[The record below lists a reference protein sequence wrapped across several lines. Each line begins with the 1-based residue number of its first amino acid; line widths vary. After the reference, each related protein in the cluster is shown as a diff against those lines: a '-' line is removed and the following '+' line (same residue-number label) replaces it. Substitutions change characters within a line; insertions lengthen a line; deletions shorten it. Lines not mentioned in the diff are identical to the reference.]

1 MKNEELISMLTK
13 ITDLTNQIRD
23 NMKDIDT
30 IVFFI
35 RQKMFE
41 IEEHYRRLTIELL
54 KRDGETPTE

>member
-1 MKNEELISMLTK
+1 
-13 ITDLTNQIRD
+13 
-23 NMKDIDT
+23 MKDIDT